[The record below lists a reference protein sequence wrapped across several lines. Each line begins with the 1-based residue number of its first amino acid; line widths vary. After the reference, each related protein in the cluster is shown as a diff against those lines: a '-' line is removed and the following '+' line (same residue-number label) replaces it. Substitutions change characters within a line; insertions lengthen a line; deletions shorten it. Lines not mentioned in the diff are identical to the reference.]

1 MKLRGGIAHPERKH
15 RALDVDAL
23 RQQHLGLPIE
33 RQMPGIFGDQHIGD
47 HRLGR
52 QPALDQP
59 LRRRRLNHAIRAGP
73 AGIFGTMCDD
83 HAELRRHD
91 VEPLRR
97 LLADHMH
104 RRAAA
109 GAVGIFGRNRHVDV
123 RQMGRKRATIGAALV
138 SALACACRILL
149 VLSRLVPGKGL
160 LDVLD
165 RQQQLLR
172 IELLRAAAELRA
184 LQLPQEVA
192 QPVHLRQR
200 VVALRDRSVA
210 LRACHRHQRLQRV
223 DIGGKLICDVVHI
236 NHSI

>member
-1 MKLRGGIAHPERKH
+1 MR
-15 RALDVDAL
+15 
-23 RQQHLGLPIE
+23 
-33 RQMPGIFGDQHIGD
+33 
-47 HRLGR
+47 
-52 QPALDQP
+52 
-59 LRRRRLNHAIRAGP
+59 
-73 AGIFGTMCDD
+73 DD
-83 HAELRRHD
+83 NSELRRDD

-104 RRAAA
+104 RRVTA
-109 GAVGIFGRNRHVDV
+109 GAVGILGGNPHVDV
-123 RQMGRKRATIGAALV
+123 RQMGRKCASIGASLV
-138 SALACACRILL
+138 SALACARRVLL
-149 VLSRLVPGKGL
+149 VLSRLVGGNGL

-200 VVALRDRSVA
+200 VVALGDRSVALCDRSVALCDRSVA
-210 LRACHRHQRLQRV
+210 LRARRCHQRLQRV
-223 DIGGKLICDVVHI
+223 DIGRKQVCDVVHI